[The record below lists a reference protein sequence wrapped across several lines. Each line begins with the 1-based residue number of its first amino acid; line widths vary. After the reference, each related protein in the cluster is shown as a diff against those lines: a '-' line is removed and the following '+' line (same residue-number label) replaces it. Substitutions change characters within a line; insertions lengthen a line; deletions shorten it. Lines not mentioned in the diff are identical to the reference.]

1 MLVRSFLET
10 TYVLWPTFHLPRFL
24 ATLATIKTNQNTEF
38 IALLVAIAYM
48 SLRERRTRKDLTE
61 DTGNEI
67 ALLCE
72 LLQVVHRSILANVI
86 DWEIRNAEPG
96 RDWTSP
102 TAIQVCAH
110 ESSEPMCRVCCT
122 YL

>member
-38 IALLVAIAYM
+38 IALLLAIAYM

-72 LLQVVHRSILANVI
+72 LLQVVHRSILAKVI
-86 DWEIRNAEPG
+86 DWEIKNAEPE

-110 ESSEPMCRVCCT
+110 ESIELIRRVCCT

>member
-38 IALLVAIAYM
+38 IALLLAIAYM

-72 LLQVVHRSILANVI
+72 LLQVVHRSILANLL

-102 TAIQVCAH
+102 TAIQVRAH
-110 ESSEPMCRVCCT
+110 ESIELMRRVCCT
-122 YL
+122 CP

>member
-1 MLVRSFLET
+1 
-10 TYVLWPTFHLPRFL
+10 
-24 ATLATIKTNQNTEF
+24 
-38 IALLVAIAYM
+38 M

-72 LLQVVHRSILANVI
+72 LLQVVHRSILANLL

-110 ESSEPMCRVCCT
+110 ESSELMRRVCCT

>member
-38 IALLVAIAYM
+38 IALLLAIAYM

-72 LLQVVHRSILANVI
+72 LSLMSRCRGVANLA

-110 ESSEPMCRVCCT
+110 SSSELMRRVCCT